1 MLFVDLSESFF
12 LLDWKCKINGKRSYP
27 RILEV
32 FHDFMSILE
41 AFHLSLLD
49 FDPEVTSAV
58 EVGVTT
64 IISIAHVV
72 GIIGL

>member
-1 MLFVDLSESFF
+1 VLFVDLSESFF

-49 FDPEVTSAV
+49 FDPEVISAV
-58 EVGVTT
+58 EVGVT
-64 IISIAHVV
+64 
-72 GIIGL
+72 